1 MPSLLTSG
9 GTRSP
14 QFTLLCSGQPKLLA
28 MTSGGRSAGTQTRKR
43 HSRGSSIPF
52 SIIFDA
58 PGEVQ
63 RGTIWDELLA
73 SVILLGQSLRMSN
86 VARARSA
93 IRLSRFAWSS
103 CAEKPPS
110 GVRGTVAGECLHSL
124 VFCSVPQRLG
134 PTIAGHRSAFSTALT
149 DLENQR
155 CRQWMVPLLPT
166 RCREAPC
173 SQGSEARRSRKYC
186 SCMAALL
193 HMCGKTKTGWPMTS
207 CRAIIS
213 SWHPCPTQRMVG
225 SPSKPLFSE
234 RFVRVSR

>member
-103 CAEKPPS
+103 CAGKPPS
-110 GVRGTVAGECLHSL
+110 G
-124 VFCSVPQRLG
+124 
-134 PTIAGHRSAFSTALT
+134 AFSTVLT

-193 HMCGKTKTGWPMTS
+193 HTCGKTKTGWPMTS